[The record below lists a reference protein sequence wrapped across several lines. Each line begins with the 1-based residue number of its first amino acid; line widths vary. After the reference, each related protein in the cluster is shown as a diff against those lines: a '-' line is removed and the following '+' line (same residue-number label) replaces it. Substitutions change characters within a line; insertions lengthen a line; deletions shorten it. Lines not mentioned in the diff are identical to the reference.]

1 MNTSYALIADPDVVA
16 AHVYLSAVREVGLGT
31 VVVRDGTVALSAMLE
46 RGAPALLIAELALPG
61 RDGFELVEGMRRA
74 MPDART
80 PVVLVSADRD
90 LRERA
95 QEARVRLGVGAILA
109 RAASEDSVRRVIRRL
124 LGVEDTASSRSSRK
138 KPTDPP
144 MIPRTGRSA

>member
-61 RDGFELVEGMRRA
+61 RDGFGLVEGMRRA

-95 QEARVRLGVGAILA
+95 QEARVRLGVAAILA

-124 LGVEDTASSRSSRK
+124 LGVEDTASSRK